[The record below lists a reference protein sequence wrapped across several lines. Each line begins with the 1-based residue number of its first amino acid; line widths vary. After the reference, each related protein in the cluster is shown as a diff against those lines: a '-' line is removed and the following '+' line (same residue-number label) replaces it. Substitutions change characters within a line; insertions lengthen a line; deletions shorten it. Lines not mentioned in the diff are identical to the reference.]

1 VQQFTLSI
9 VALEAR
15 LAALVVDLKDSP
27 EGIMKKLAIA
37 LVMGTSLL
45 LIQSMAFAQ
54 KSETPAAGPTLE
66 QDIQLLRSDIRSAKK
81 QIIAENMKLTDAQ
94 AEKFWPVYDAY
105 TQETT
110 KLGDARFALIKEY
123 ANSYENMTDGQAD
136 SLVKKMA
143 TLDEQTATLR
153 AQWIPKFR
161 EVLTGK
167 QTALF
172 FQLDRRITL
181 LIDVQFAANI
191 PIVK

>member
-1 VQQFTLSI
+1 
-9 VALEAR
+9 
-15 LAALVVDLKDSP
+15 
-27 EGIMKKLAIA
+27 MKKLAIA
-37 LVMGTSLL
+37 LVIVTSLL
-45 LIQSMAFAQ
+45 LTQSVAFAQ
-54 KSETPAAGPTLE
+54 KSETPPSGPTASE
-66 QDIQLLRSDIRSAKK
+66 QDIELLRSDIRSAKK

-110 KLGDARFALIKEY
+110 KLGDGRFALIKEY
-123 ANSYENMTDGQAD
+123 ANSYEDMTDAQAD
-136 SLVKKMA
+136 SLVKQMA

-161 EVLTGK
+161 KVLTGK